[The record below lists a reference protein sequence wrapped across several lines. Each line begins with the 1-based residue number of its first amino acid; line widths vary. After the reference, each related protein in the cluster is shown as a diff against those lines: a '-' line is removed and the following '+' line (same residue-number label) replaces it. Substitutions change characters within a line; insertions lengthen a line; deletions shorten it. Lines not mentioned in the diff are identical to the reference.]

1 MEELASQDET
11 AKRIYESYKS
21 FQNTMLDYK
30 LVSEEAFDDARR
42 LWNNKRNDQ
51 KSITR
56 EFLCSFH
63 FCPVQRIQL
72 TRLKFFPHAFTHR

>member
-11 AKRIYESYKS
+11 AKRIYKSYKS

-42 LWNNKRNDQ
+42 L
-51 KSITR
+51 
-56 EFLCSFH
+56 
-63 FCPVQRIQL
+63 
-72 TRLKFFPHAFTHR
+72 